1 MIARELGEPSYQ
13 VPIAKDEYYKLTR
26 REMTTP
32 RRSVEE
38 FVRALQVALDSH
50 LPVALA
56 DVAFVNGAD
65 LFLGRQLLQTG
76 LAPRLLAYAGWNT
89 AGNTLGTVLAHAVLH
104 LLMLRGN
111 PTPKQTAAQQTF
123 LFRRYLDDYFYQA
136 VARTQL
142 IYEDLPALGL
152 APTMERLPTDKLEAV
167 EARLRI
173 RLSAAAVELR
183 DQFVQAGLV
192 REVDISNISLPWQ
205 RPFEV
210 GFDIQVEL
218 P

>member
-1 MIARELGEPSYQ
+1 
-13 VPIAKDEYYKLTR
+13 
-26 REMTTP
+26 MTSP

-38 FVRALQVALDSH
+38 FVRALQAAQAAQ

-65 LFLGRQLLQTG
+65 LFLGRQLIRTG
-76 LAPRLLAYAGWNT
+76 LAPLLMAYAGWNT

-104 LLMLRGN
+104 LLMLRQG
-111 PTPKQTAAQQTF
+111 TAPERVAAHLAF

-136 VARTQL
+136 IERTQL
-142 IYEDLPALGL
+142 LYDDLPAIGL
-152 APTMERLPTDKLEAV
+152 APSMERIPADKLGQV
-167 EARLRI
+167 EQRLKI
-173 RLSAAAVELR
+173 RLSAAAGQLR
-183 DQFVQAGLV
+183 DCFVQAGLV
-192 REVDISNISLPWQ
+192 KDVHISNIALPWQ
-205 RPFEV
+205 RLFEI